1 MTLPRALIDILGRIN
16 QQTVRMRSRPVLPYL
31 KGDLLDIGCGRGYL
45 AQFVGEGQRY
55 VGVDVNPEKIAH
67 LKRLYAGRPG
77 FEFWS
82 IDVDAD
88 DAVLPSAIADSAFN
102 TITLLA
108 VIEHLR
114 RPQRVL
120 REARR
125 LLAKRGR
132 LLLTTPSSA
141 GDRLGNIIPLLVL
154 GTRNLPYPHM
164 SIYNRRS
171 LAALLN
177 SNGFR
182 IEKYRR
188 FELGM
193 NQLVVCSQGLPG

>member
-1 MTLPRALIDILGRIN
+1 MPLPQAVIDILGRIN
-16 QQTVRMRSRPVLPYL
+16 QQMVRMRSRPVLPYL
-31 KGDLLDIGCGRGYL
+31 KGDLLDIGCGWGYL

-55 VGVDVNPEKIAH
+55 VGVDVNRERIAY
-67 LKRLYAGRPG
+67 LRRLYAGRPG
-77 FEFWS
+77 FEFWP
-82 IDVDAD
+82 IDVDAE
-88 DAVLPSAIADSAFN
+88 DAVLPSSITDSAFS

-120 REARR
+120 REASR

-132 LLLTTPSSA
+132 LLLTTPSST
-141 GDRLGNIIPLLVL
+141 GDRVGNIIPMLLL
-154 GTRNLPYPHM
+154 GTRNLPHPHM
-164 SIYNRRS
+164 NIYNRRS
-171 LAALLN
+171 LAALVN
-177 SNGFR
+177 SSGFR
-182 IEKYRR
+182 MEKYHR